1 MSTTSNRRVALYLR
15 QSLDRAEGI
24 ESQRVRCAA
33 LATSRGWQIVDV
45 FTDNETK
52 ASEERGPRTGWGRM
66 LPRIGKDFDV
76 VVSVDLDRLVRNT
89 RDLNKLIDLGAAVI
103 TVDGEIDLTSADG
116 EFRATMIVG
125 IARFETRRASE
136 RQKRHKAA
144 KALRGEWHGGIPPY
158 GYRAENGKLVP
169 RADEVERIQE
179 AIRRLLTIRTSM
191 HSIIVDWQNRGLTT
205 RNGHHWRQT
214 SLRAILLNRSML
226 GETSAGVVG
235 WEPIVDVETFDR
247 LHALLTDPTRRV
259 VKSPGVKGGKYTM
272 GGGLTVCAKCGKPL
286 ITSSKHAFGARRA
299 ILSCLK
305 RVQGPSEH
313 HPQVARQITQN
324 GEKVTVMQDTG
335 RVSIDH
341 DFLETYVFEQA
352 VALLNNTEYWR
363 ARRAESDPDAE
374 DKIAVLNTR
383 RDRLFEKRKRAEDL
397 AIDGD
402 IPKERL
408 REVVR
413 AVESDVEQIA
423 KEIDGLIAPPNIEE
437 LYGKRDQVLTAWPS
451 WAMGDRRAFLCLLIK
466 RVSVDVWPED
476 IPRALPPLKGETAEQ
491 YNLRRNERQPEL
503 MEKRVKIEW
512 H

>member
-24 ESQRVRCAA
+24 ESQRLRCAA

-52 ASEERGPRTGWGRM
+52 ASEERGPQTGWGRM

-76 VVSVDLDRLVRNT
+76 IVSVDLDRLVRNT

-103 TVDGEIDLTSADG
+103 TVSGDMDLTGSEG
-116 EFRATMIVG
+116 KFRATMIAA
-125 IARFETRRASE
+125 IANFETDRASE

-144 KALRGEWHGGIPPY
+144 KAERGEWHGGTPPY
-158 GYRAENGKLVP
+158 GYTVERGKLVP
-169 RADEVERIQE
+169 RADEVERIRE
-179 AIRRLLTIRTSM
+179 AIQRLLTIRTSM
-191 HSIIVDWQNRGLTT
+191 HSIIVDWQNRGLKT
-205 RNGHHWRQT
+205 RKGHHWRQT

-235 WEPIVDVETFDR
+235 WEPIIDVETFDR
-247 LHALLTDPTRRV
+247 LHALLTDPSRRI

-286 ITSSKHAFGARRA
+286 ITSSKRAFGARRA
-299 ILSCLK
+299 VLSCLK

-313 HPQVARQITQN
+313 HPQVARQVTQN
-324 GEKVTVMQDTG
+324 GEKVTVMQDTD

-341 DFLETYVFEQA
+341 DFLEAYVFEQA
-352 VALLNNTEYWR
+352 VARLNDTEYWQ
-363 ARRAESDPDAE
+363 ARKAETDPDAE
-374 DKIAVLNTR
+374 GKIAALNAR
-383 RDRLFEKRKRAEDL
+383 RDGLFEKRKRAEDL

-402 IPKERL
+402 ITKERL

-413 AVESDVEQIA
+413 AVEGEVEQIA
-423 KEIDGLIAPPNIEE
+423 KEIDGLVAPPNIEE
-437 LYGKRDQVLTAWPS
+437 LYGRREQVLAAWPN
-451 WAMGDRRAFLCLLIK
+451 WAMGDRRAFLCLLMK
-466 RVSVDVWPED
+466 RVSVDVWPTD
-476 IPRALPPLKGETAEQ
+476 IPRSLPPLKGETAEQ
-491 YNLRRNERQPEL
+491 YNVRKSARQPEL
-503 MEKRVKIEW
+503 FEKRVTIEW